1 MWLDAPLQGVP
12 LYSVGEGS
20 SIALRENCLGTRR
33 GRMGSNDL
41 PFYLSARSVRGEGII
56 FISIK
61 LLDGSGR
68 AGIYSHCIN
77 KKNCSEKLGHVS
89 ERRPGIK
96 LEASTLSSRARP
108 EPMS

>member
-1 MWLDAPLQGVP
+1 MWLDAPLHGVP

-20 SIALRENCLGTRR
+20 GIVLRENHLGTWP
-33 GRMGSNDL
+33 GRMGSNYL
-41 PFYLSARSVRGEGII
+41 PFYLSALSVRGEGII

-89 ERRPGIK
+89 ERGPGIK